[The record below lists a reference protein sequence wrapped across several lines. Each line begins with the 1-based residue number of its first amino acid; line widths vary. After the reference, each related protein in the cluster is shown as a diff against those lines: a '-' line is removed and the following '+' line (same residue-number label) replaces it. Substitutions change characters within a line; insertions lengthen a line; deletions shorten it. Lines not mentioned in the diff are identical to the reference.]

1 MTKLIGG
8 PAFACLVVLVVAATA
23 FATASSGFRGEQAD
37 VAGTATVSA
46 AVPAHGRACTQFQAL
61 ERVFPAASAI
71 GFTVRAVRRS
81 GGHSI
86 YWPGTCQKR
95 YWFASYGR
103 RVGGT
108 YAVEV
113 ALTPFNTHDQ
123 ALAALTEPAYGP
135 VERLDNGAVVRRGS
149 DSHRP
154 GPAGRYH
161 AAMVSVYRNVFISSS
176 SMVFDHLVSLS
187 AQERLHRRIHAG
199 VLALNSAAS
208 PLPGRIAF
216 NRHVA
221 GDIHKDPV
229 FDTFIVNADGSNE
242 RNLTQGR
249 GGFDPVWSPDG
260 RRLAFV
266 RAGGVWTMNGD
277 GAERAEANAESR
289 GQFPDL
295 VSRRAT
301 DCVPDVARLW
311 GEGSAGGHE
320 CERVGLA
327 DVGGGLS
334 PISMA

>member
-61 ERVFPAASAI
+61 EREFPAASAI

-176 SMVFDHLVSLS
+176 SMVFDHWYRSPRRS
-187 AQERLHRRIHAG
+187 ASI
-199 VLALNSAAS
+199 AAS
-208 PLPGRIAF
+208 TQACSPSTPLQARCRGESPSTVTLPETSTRI
-216 NRHVA
+216 R
-221 GDIHKDPV
+221 
-229 FDTFIVNADGSNE
+229 S
-242 RNLTQGR
+242 
-249 GGFDPVWSPDG
+249 
-260 RRLAFV
+260 
-266 RAGGVWTMNGD
+266 WT
-277 GAERAEANAESR
+277 
-289 GQFPDL
+289 
-295 VSRRAT
+295 
-301 DCVPDVARLW
+301 
-311 GEGSAGGHE
+311 
-320 CERVGLA
+320 
-327 DVGGGLS
+327 LS
-334 PISMA
+334 S

>member
-221 GDIHKDPV
+221 GDIHTDPV
-229 FDTFIVNADGSNE
+229 LDTFVVNADGSNE
-242 RNLTQGR
+242 RNLTQSR

-266 RAGGVWTMNGD
+266 RAGSVWTID
-277 GAERAEANAESR
+277 GAGRNERR
-289 GQFPDL
+289 LTPDL
-295 VSRRAT
+295 GADFPTWSPDGRRIVFQT
-301 DCVPDVARLW
+301 WPGQGR
-311 GEGSAGGHE
+311 
-320 CERVGLA
+320 RV
-327 DVGGGLS
+327 DWRS
-334 PISMA
+334 